1 MGSGEAIDR
10 AMADF
15 AEIYAN
21 QNERDFQAL
30 NDAVRS
36 GRIDAAPGL

>member
-1 MGSGEAIDR
+1 
-10 AMADF
+10 MADF
-15 AEIYAN
+15 AEIYAD

-36 GRIDAAPGL
+36 GRIEATPGL